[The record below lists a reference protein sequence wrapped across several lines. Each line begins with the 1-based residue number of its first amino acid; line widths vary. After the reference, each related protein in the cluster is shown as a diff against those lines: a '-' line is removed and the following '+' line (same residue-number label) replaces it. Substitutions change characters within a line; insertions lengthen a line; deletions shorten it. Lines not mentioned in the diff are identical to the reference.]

1 MPKRAQRS
9 RSSCHSSCNSGFL
22 GPRIG
27 APNSEFAV
35 SSAKSAVFILGPKLD
50 AFLEPKNMLARVP
63 FLDRHGNTTVEWQH
77 GKIEKA
83 RDGSMRNVVGVLG
96 TPEAMRLL

>member
-1 MPKRAQRS
+1 MP
-9 RSSCHSSCNSGFL
+9 
-22 GPRIG
+22 
-27 APNSEFAV
+27 
-35 SSAKSAVFILGPKLD
+35 FIMQQWFSWPQDWGPK
-50 AFLEPKNMLARVP
+50 FGICRVFRKERGLYFGTKIGRVFGAKKHVGESA

>member
-1 MPKRAQRS
+1 MPKRAQSS

-22 GPRIG
+22 GHRIG

-35 SSAKSAVFILGPKLD
+35 SSAKSAVLILAQKHVGES
-50 AFLEPKNMLARVP
+50 A
-63 FLDRHGNTTVEWQH
+63 FLDRHANTTVEWQH
-77 GKIEKA
+77 GKIEEA